1 MEAKIIGKRIK
12 ELMDMEGIN
21 LKKLANSLNISAQE
35 AGKKINGEEEFY
47 ISEMMKIK
55 ELFHLNLEIFT
66 KLFFE
71 KDFDCKEIIQKLYK

>member
-1 MEAKIIGKRIK
+1 MESKIIGNRIK
-12 ELMDMEGIN
+12 ELMNIEGIGE
-21 LKKLANSLNISAQE
+21 KKLAKSLNLTVVKLE
-35 AGKKINGEEEFY
+35 KKLNGEEEFY

-55 ELFHLNLEIFT
+55 YLFHLNLEIFT

>member
-1 MEAKIIGKRIK
+1 MEAKIIGNRIK

-21 LKKLANSLNISAQE
+21 FKKLAKSLNISLLE
-35 AGKKINGEEEFY
+35 LEKKLDGEEEFY

>member
-1 MEAKIIGKRIK
+1 MEAKIIGNRIK
-12 ELMDMEGIN
+12 ELMYIERIN
-21 LKKLANSLNISAQE
+21 LKKLAKSLNISLIE
-35 AGKKINGEEEFY
+35 LEKKLNGEEEYY

-55 ELFHLNLEIFT
+55 DLFHLNLEIFT

>member
-1 MEAKIIGKRIK
+1 MEAKIIGNRIK
-12 ELMDMEGIN
+12 ELMYIERIN
-21 LKKLANSLNISAQE
+21 LKKLAKSLNISLIE
-35 AGKKINGEEEFY
+35 LEKKLNGEEEFY

-55 ELFHLNLEIFT
+55 DLFHLNLEIFT